1 MLVLINTSK
10 LSVFVPLGE
19 THFPFMHQFFL
30 LQPLAVLVKYLI
42 PLSKV
47 WF

>member
-10 LSVFVPLGE
+10 LSVLRPLRE
-19 THFPFMHQFFL
+19 THFPFVHQFFL
-30 LQPLAVLVKYLI
+30 LQPPPVLVKYLI
-42 PLSKV
+42 PLGKV